1 MSEIYSGNS
10 IRKNIIS
17 AYPGAVMY
25 GLMFNVTLMIDSIIA
40 GSNLGAPG
48 IEAVA
53 LGVPGYGVLAAVIY
67 SLIHGSGLRMIWAK
81 GHADDEEFHRA
92 FCGGA
97 TLVGSFGIIFAV
109 LILVFANN
117 IVLLCGG
124 DMVDPLTLRN
134 AVLYLTFCAPVVLLT
149 AFGMILQEVMN
160 VLGFQAARATL
171 SGINVAVNLAVS
183 ILCMSLLP
191 RDMKLA
197 GLGIG
202 TSSGGLVEVIMG
214 IILLRIMKVR
224 LKYRPLI
231 LRPKEV
237 IETIR
242 CGFPAATDYFVENI
256 VMGIQNNLILS
267 SFPGEALILS
277 MSEVVCNISY
287 FASGT
292 IKGAAIAA
300 EPLFGVFYE
309 ERDLNSLKKVWK
321 QGWMMGMVM
330 SVFWAVM
337 FYIFLPVLSALCGMP
352 LTSDIARGI
361 MFCMIFTPF
370 MHTVY
375 MFTLYYEAT
384 KRFNLSIAF
393 AIIPDSCLYVLMMA
407 FLIPIIGKDGIWI
420 SITGNQFIGL
430 MLLLPVVYFIFARTG
445 KGVERLL
452 LLPEDFYTGT
462 TLLEFEILD
471 DTADIAAKQESLR
484 ASIQEIVS
492 DTDKTAIVMNCVEEL
507 VSDMRR
513 TSDHI
518 HVRLRDE
525 GEKAEL
531 FIRSVGQRRELPQS
545 ISEKVI
551 ALGDDGAVSYSYV
564 YKMNIVCITV
574 AGKGVSAT

>member
-1 MSEIYSGNS
+1 
-10 IRKNIIS
+10 
-17 AYPGAVMY
+17 
-25 GLMFNVTLMIDSIIA
+25 
-40 GSNLGAPG
+40 
-48 IEAVA
+48 
-53 LGVPGYGVLAAVIY
+53 
-67 SLIHGSGLRMIWAK
+67 
-81 GHADDEEFHRA
+81 
-92 FCGGA
+92 
-97 TLVGSFGIIFAV
+97 
-109 LILVFANN
+109 
-117 IVLLCGG
+117 
-124 DMVDPLTLRN
+124 
-134 AVLYLTFCAPVVLLT
+134 
-149 AFGMILQEVMN
+149 
-160 VLGFQAARATL
+160 
-171 SGINVAVNLAVS
+171 
-183 ILCMSLLP
+183 
-191 RDMKLA
+191 
-197 GLGIG
+197 
-202 TSSGGLVEVIMG
+202 
-214 IILLRIMKVR
+214 
-224 LKYRPLI
+224 
-231 LRPKEV
+231 
-237 IETIR
+237 
-242 CGFPAATDYFVENI
+242 
-256 VMGIQNNLILS
+256 
-267 SFPGEALILS
+267 
-277 MSEVVCNISY
+277 
-287 FASGT
+287 
-292 IKGAAIAA
+292 
-300 EPLFGVFYE
+300 
-309 ERDLNSLKKVWK
+309 
-321 QGWMMGMVM
+321 
-330 SVFWAVM
+330 
-337 FYIFLPVLSALCGMP
+337 
-352 LTSDIARGI
+352 
-361 MFCMIFTPF
+361 

-384 KRFNLSIAF
+384 KRFKLSIAF

-430 MLLLPVVYFIFARTG
+430 MLLLPVVYFILARTG

-484 ASIQEIVS
+484 APIQEIVS